1 MPEFRALLSSESE
14 MAQRIRTHDWAATSL
29 GSPECWPQSLRSALS
44 ICLNSTFPTAIY
56 WGPELRLLY
65 NDAWSFIPGPR
76 HPDALGKR
84 ASEVWSDIWQIIE
97 PQLQSVL
104 ATGRGF
110 ATRDQMLP
118 MKRHGMQEETY
129 WDYSFTPIAG
139 EDGSVA
145 GIFNQGQ
152 DTTSRVLIERRSRVM
167 LNFSDQ
173 LRALETPGEVLS
185 TGLEVAGLGLDVERL
200 FYGDICREALD
211 LRIDACWSGHV
222 LAPIAGTIPLTLF
235 GESAIDA
242 LNRGESFAVGD
253 VLGDARICDP
263 EALSCLAE
271 METRSFLLAPVIRN
285 GTCVSVL
292 AAQHNVPREW
302 GTHDHILVRSIAS
315 RLWHETSRARAG
327 MALKE
332 SERRHRL
339 IFEQA
344 RDIILTADLDQ
355 KISACNPAAAD
366 AIGLPADQIVGR
378 SISEFIALDEFQ
390 KTTAMLQQKLHG
402 GGMTRYE
409 VTVVTADGRER
420 QWDINSAL
428 TIDLDGRPIGLHAV
442 ARDVTEQRAF
452 DEQQRLLINE
462 LNHRVKN
469 TLALVQGLAQQSFK
483 RDRTVAEGQDIF
495 QARLAMLAAGHDLLT
510 REKWEGAT
518 VADLVSDATAPYAD
532 PPGRIMASGDPVLL
546 TPKAAISLGMALHE
560 LGTNAA
566 KYGALSMPEG
576 RVTINWRHS
585 DEGRF
590 NFLWQES
597 NGPAVCPPKR
607 QGFGLR
613 MIERALTT
621 DLQGNVTVEFAADGI
636 ICRIVAALP
645 EAS

>member
-14 MAQRIRTHDWAATSL
+14 MAQRIRSHDWAATPL
-29 GSPECWPQSLRSALS
+29 GAPEEWPQSLRSALS
-44 ICLNSTFPTAIY
+44 ICLNCSFPTAIY

-76 HPDALGKR
+76 HPEALGQR
-84 ASEVWSDIWQIIE
+84 ADKVWSDIWHVVG
-97 PQLQSVL
+97 PQLHAVL
-104 ATGRGF
+104 ETGKGF
-110 ATRDQMLP
+110 ATHDQMLP
-118 MKRHGMQEETY
+118 MKRYGVLEETY

-145 GIFNQGQ
+145 GVLNQGQ
-152 DTTSRVLIERRSRVM
+152 DITSRVLVERRGRIM
-167 LNFSDQ
+167 LNFSDK
-173 LRALETPGEVLS
+173 LRTLETPGEVLAA
-185 TGLEVAGLGLDVERL
+185 GLEIACAGMGVERL
-200 FYGDICREALD
+200 FYGDVLSDTLD
-211 LRIDACWSGHV
+211 LRIDACWSGQT
-222 LAPIAGTIPLTLF
+222 LSPIAGTIPQTAF
-235 GESAIDA
+235 GDHAVDA
-242 LNRGESFAVGD
+242 LSRGESFAVSD
-253 VLGDARICDP
+253 INEDTRTSDP
-263 EALSCLAE
+263 AVQDYLSE
-271 METRSFLLAPVIRN
+271 MEGQAFLLAPIIRN

-292 AAQHNVPREW
+292 AAQHDVARPW
-302 GTHDHILVRSIAS
+302 TTHDHNLVRSIAS
-315 RLWHETSRARAG
+315 RLWHDVSRARAG

-344 RDIILTADLDQ
+344 RDIIFTADLDQ
-355 KISACNPAAAD
+355 RISACNPAAAE
-366 AIGLPADQIVGR
+366 AIGLQADQIVGR
-378 SISEFIALDEFQ
+378 SIGEFIAPEEFE
-390 KTTAMLQQKLHG
+390 KTSAMLQQKLHE

-409 VTVVTADGRER
+409 VTVLTAGGRER

-483 RDRTVAEGQDIF
+483 RDRTVEEGQEAF
-495 QARLAMLAAGHDLLT
+495 HARLAMLAAGHDLLT
-510 REKWEGAT
+510 RQNWEGVT
-518 VADLVSDATAPYAD
+518 IADLVSDATAAYAD
-532 PPGRIMASGDPVLL
+532 PPGRIVAGGDHILL

-566 KYGALSMPEG
+566 KYGSLSTPEG
-576 RVTINWRHS
+576 KVAIRWRLS
-585 DEGRF
+585 DNRRF
-590 NFLWQES
+590 DFEWRES
-597 NGPAVCPPKR
+597 GGPPVSPPKR

-621 DLQGNVTVEFAADGI
+621 DLHGKVTVDFAADGI
-636 ICRIVAALP
+636 VCRIEAALP
-645 EAS
+645 ESS